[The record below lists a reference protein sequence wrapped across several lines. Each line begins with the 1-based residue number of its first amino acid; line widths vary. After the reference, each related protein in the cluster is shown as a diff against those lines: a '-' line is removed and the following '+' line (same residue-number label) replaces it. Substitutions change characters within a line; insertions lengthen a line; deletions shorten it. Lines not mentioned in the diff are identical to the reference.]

1 VPSRRIIAE
10 MTFWIIILKTAFCS
24 GTMLRFPCKK
34 VLFEDIFAK
43 SNDISFAGAHMG
55 APLQVLT

>member
-1 VPSRRIIAE
+1 